1 MAPSGT
7 SVRWVDGIPTD
18 VPSLRFDRRALIAAF
33 KISLAI
39 SVAAGLAI
47 AFFDYI
53 STAAVRIQI

>member
-1 MAPSGT
+1 
-7 SVRWVDGIPTD
+7 VDGIPTD

-53 STAAVRIQI
+53 STAAVRIRT